1 MLGKFI
7 HDSYAGEWY
16 NGQLEQTPEYI
27 GNKVSMLTGMPR
39 LRQLRIQEGKFLMSI
54 IPIIIIIIFV
64 IVLVIISLLLLLS
77 LSLSLSLLL
86 LLLLLLLL
94 SYLQQNSSS

>member
-27 GNKVSMLTGMPR
+27 GNKVSMLIGMPR
-39 LRQLRIQEGKFLMSI
+39 LRQLRIQEGKFPTSVI
-54 IPIIIIIIFV
+54 AIIIIIIIV
-64 IVLVIISLLLLLS
+64 IVLVITSLLLLLS

-86 LLLLLLLL
+86 LLLLLLL

>member
-27 GNKVSMLTGMPR
+27 GNKVSMLIGMPR
-39 LRQLRIQEGKFLMSI
+39 LRQLRIKEGKLPVFFFFKRTSI
-54 IPIIIIIIFV
+54 TKYWSIG
-64 IVLVIISLLLLLS
+64 
-77 LSLSLSLLL
+77 
-86 LLLLLLLL
+86 
-94 SYLQQNSSS
+94 

>member
-27 GNKVSMLTGMPR
+27 GNKVSMLIGMPR
-39 LRQLRIQEGKFLMSI
+39 LRQLRIKEGKLPVFF
-54 IPIIIIIIFV
+54 FV
-64 IVLVIISLLLLLS
+64 FSREPVLLNTGVLDNAIRDFHWLCHYTLS
-77 LSLSLSLLL
+77 CNWRDL
-86 LLLLLLLL
+86 
-94 SYLQQNSSS
+94 